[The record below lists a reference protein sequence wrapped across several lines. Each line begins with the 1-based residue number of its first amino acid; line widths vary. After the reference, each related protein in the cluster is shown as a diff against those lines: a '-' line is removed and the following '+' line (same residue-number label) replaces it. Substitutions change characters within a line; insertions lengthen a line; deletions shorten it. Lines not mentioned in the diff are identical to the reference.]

1 MVGIL
6 TEKPSAAKNFAKA
19 LGGMEGSF
27 NGEDYV
33 IVNSR
38 GHLYGYKMPEFQVS
52 DELSKRYTDWNINLL
67 PWDEKEFSWI
77 REKKDGAGS
86 FLNNIKEKLKN
97 VDEIVIATDV
107 DPTGEGF
114 LLAAEIIEELKL
126 KSKKYSRMYFI
137 DESVKELQKAFKE
150 RKIIPSI
157 QNDKEYK
164 MATYRS
170 RFDLLSMQFTR
181 IAKACGDGKSV
192 LRQGRLKSAMV
203 KITGDGLK
211 ELQNYKKIPYY
222 QNRFKDNNG
231 NIFKNDDEPRFEK
244 ETDVPKKYTESPV
257 VIDSKEIKYSKPPKL
272 LDLAGLSSILASKG
286 IKAKDV
292 LEVYQK
298 MYDEQVVSYP
308 RTEDK
313 VISEE
318 QFKEL
323 LPLID
328 KIAAV
333 VGVDKTIL
341 THRDPRA
348 THIKNGGAH
357 GANRPGVNVP
367 GSLVELKKY
376 GNIAPQIYEILAK
389 NYLSMLAEDYKYEQQ
404 KGHLSLYPAFKGISN
419 VPLDMGYKAVFNTD
433 NDSDNDNDEKTDS
446 GKGLGN
452 IAKPFIYQGFPK
464 KPPTPTMKWLMK
476 QLEKHDV
483 GTGATRTSIYAD
495 VTNENAKFPLLI
507 ENKGKLSMSKY
518 GEMSFKLLPGTHI
531 GDLKITE
538 ELQLDM
544 KCIGSNEKN
553 MDDCLHKMQQYVI
566 DDIKV
571 MKLNGS
577 QLVKKDQEVIRSIGK
592 CPVCCADVIYGQYG
606 AYCIN
611 KCGMSLAQV
620 FGKKLTE
627 KEVISLLNN
636 KKTLVKN
643 LKSSKGNKYNAYL
656 TPKGVRKFKKNDGTD
671 GYGWDFSVEYS
682 NGN

>member
-27 NGEDYV
+27 NGEKYV

-38 GHLYGYKMPEFQVS
+38 GHLFGYKMPENQVPK
-52 DELSKRYTDWNINLL
+52 ELSEKYSNWNISLL
-67 PWDEKEFSWI
+67 PWNEKDFSWV
-77 REKKDGAGS
+77 REKKSGAES
-86 FLNNIKEKLKN
+86 FLKVIKEKLGS

-126 KSKKYSRMYFI
+126 KPKKFSRMYFI
-137 DESVKELQKAFKE
+137 DESVKEIQKAFKE
-150 RKIIPSI
+150 RKSIPSI
-157 QNDKEYK
+157 QDDKEYK

-203 KITGDGLK
+203 KITGDGLND
-211 ELQNYKKIPYY
+211 LQNYKKIPYY

-231 NIFKNDDEPRFEK
+231 NMFKNDDEPKFEK
-244 ETDVPKKYTESPV
+244 EADVPKKYNESR
-257 VIDSKEIKYSKPPKL
+257 VILDSKEVKYSKPPKL

-333 VGVDKTIL
+333 VGVDKSLL
-341 THRDPRA
+341 THRVPRSS
-348 THIKNGGAH
+348 HVKNGGAH
-357 GANRPGVNVP
+357 GANRPGINVP
-367 GSLVELKKY
+367 ESLSDLKKY
-376 GNIAPQIYEILAK
+376 GEIAPQIYEILAK
-389 NYLSMLAEDYKYEQQ
+389 NYLAMLAEDYKYEQQ
-404 KGHLSLYPAFKGISN
+404 KGHLFLYPDFKGQSN
-419 VPLDMGYKAVFNTD
+419 VPLDLGFKAIFNTD
-433 NDSDNDNDEKTDS
+433 NDSDDDKEEKFDS
-446 GKGLGN
+446 EKGLGD
-452 IAKPFIYQGFPK
+452 IAKPIIYQGFPK

-476 QLEKHDV
+476 QLEQHDV

-495 VTNENAKFPLLI
+495 VTDSTSKYPLLL
-507 ENKGKLSMSKY
+507 ESKGKLSMTDY
-518 GEMSFKLLPGTHI
+518 GQMSYQLLPGTHI
-531 GDLKITE
+531 GELKITE
-538 ELQLDM
+538 ELQQDM
-544 KCIGSNEKN
+544 KDIGSNKKKI
-553 MDDCLHKMQQYVI
+553 DDCLSKMQQYVI

-571 MKLNGS
+571 MSANGKDINMTFE
-577 QLVKKDQEVIRSIGK
+577 KKGIGK
-592 CPVCCADVIYGQYG
+592 CPVCNSEVLMGKFG
-606 AYCIN
+606 AYCSK
-611 KCGMSLAQV
+611 KCGMSLSQA
-620 FGKKLTE
+620 FKKQLTE
-627 KEVISLLNN
+627 KEIQSLLHKNKTLIKGLTGSNN
-636 KKTLVKN
+636 KKFD
-643 LKSSKGNKYNAYL
+643 AFL
-656 TPKGVRKFKKNDGTD
+656 TPVGVKKFKKSDGSD
-671 GYGWDFSVEYS
+671 GFGWDFKMDFPD
-682 NGN
+682 NKK